1 LQLAIAPERRS
12 MASRRA
18 KFLPKNLPQHFG
30 RNRTVILRRRR
41 TQYLIHQCLIPTTRS
56 LGLRAIAFYYV
67 TVDHDRNARL
77 PS

>member
-12 MASRRA
+12 IASRRA

-41 TQYLIHQCLIPTTRS
+41 TQYHHCLIPTTRS

-67 TVDHDRNARL
+67 IVDHDRNARL